1 MVSRKCWLALMAV
14 ALGQLAVGCG
24 SALVPPGSTT
34 VGGQG
39 GAAGVGTGGTGG
51 AGAATGVA
59 ATGGIGSGGSVAYPC
74 VLPASSSSDGS
85 QLVAT
90 IRVSAST
97 NAGEVD
103 VAVYADGSA
112 VRTVGPP
119 RYGEAGALGPSPETY
134 PPGSAPV
141 MMFLCD
147 LVAAGDVSQ
156 LATATDCLKSISFGT
171 TTTITVGSKTSG
183 DLQCLQPGAPATTV
197 MLAHDCHGLTGGAG

>member
-1 MVSRKCWLALMAV
+1 MVSGKSWLALLAVASGHMAV
-14 ALGQLAVGCG
+14 ACG
-24 SALVPPGSTT
+24 SALAPHGSTAA
-34 VGGQG
+34 GGRG
-39 GAAGVGTGGTGG
+39 GAAGLGTEGAAGAGGA
-51 AGAATGVA
+51 AGAATGGA
-59 ATGGIGSGGSVAYPC
+59 GSGGSVVYPC
-74 VLPASSSSDGS
+74 VLPASTSSDGS

-119 RYGEAGALGPSPETY
+119 RYGESGALDPSPETY
-134 PPGSAPV
+134 PPGSEPV

-147 LVAAGDVSQ
+147 LAAAGDVSQ
-156 LATATDCLKSISFGT
+156 LATATGCVKSTSFGT
-171 TTTITVGSKTSG
+171 TTTITVGAETSG
-183 DLQCLQPGAPATTV
+183 DLQCLQTGAPATTV